1 MTRKWRFQFEVLSRI
16 SSSDTVFTQ
25 ANLIDLQKQLK
36 NVSFRKVPPSKNPE
50 AVSEYEVEDHELPTF
65 LFIEVKICQYS
76 RMQHKNSIQD
86 MIEMDKLA
94 TGLSYQQLNGGGVTT
109 EKLGNQ
115 IRIVFRM

>member
-1 MTRKWRFQFEVLSRI
+1 M
-16 SSSDTVFTQ
+16 SDC
-25 ANLIDLQKQLK
+25 QKCYQI
-36 NVSFRKVPPSKNPE
+36 
-50 AVSEYEVEDHELPTF
+50 H
-65 LFIEVKICQYS
+65 
-76 RMQHKNSIQD
+76 QD

>member
-1 MTRKWRFQFEVLSRI
+1 MKS
-16 SSSDTVFTQ
+16 
-25 ANLIDLQKQLK
+25 LK
-36 NVSFRKVPPSKNPE
+36 KVSFIKVPPSGTPG
-50 AVSEYEVEDHELPTF
+50 ACAEYDIEDHELPTF
-65 LFIEVKICQYS
+65 LFIEVTFYHSWLINMS
-76 RMQHKNSIQD
+76 NMSTIPQD

>member
-1 MTRKWRFQFEVLSRI
+1 M
-16 SSSDTVFTQ
+16 Q
-25 ANLIDLQKQLK
+25 ANLTDLQKALK
-36 NVSFRKVPPSKNPE
+36 KVNYIKVPPSKTPE
-50 AVSEYEVEDHELPTF
+50 AVSEYDIADHELPTF
-65 LFIEVKICQYS
+65 LFIEVNCKYGFVILLFDPWYKLQMLC
-76 RMQHKNSIQD
+76 QD

>member
-1 MTRKWRFQFEVLSRI
+1 MK
-16 SSSDTVFTQ
+16 
-25 ANLIDLQKQLK
+25 
-36 NVSFRKVPPSKNPE
+36 PSKTPE
-50 AVSEYEVEDHELPTF
+50 AVTEYDIEDHELPTF
-65 LFIEVKICQYS
+65 IFIEVIIFIFIVSYVWLPIYDL
-76 RMQHKNSIQD
+76 NQD